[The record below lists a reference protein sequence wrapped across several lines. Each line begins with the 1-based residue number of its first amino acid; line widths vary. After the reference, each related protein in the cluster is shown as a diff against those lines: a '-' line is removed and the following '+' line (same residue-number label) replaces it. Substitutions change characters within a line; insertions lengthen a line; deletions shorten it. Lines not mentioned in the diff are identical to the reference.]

1 MPLPAVHRLLIIN
14 SRACARVVFHAVCP
28 AGTRVMRESA
38 GHEGM
43 SGFAAYVG
51 GKLEERRVKILL
63 PGNSSRVSMGWRWI
77 LSQEIVDKLLFQ
89 C

>member
-1 MPLPAVHRLLIIN
+1 MPLSAVKRLLIIN
-14 SRACARVVFHAVCP
+14 SRACARVAFHAVGP
-28 AGTRVMRESA
+28 GGSRVRREVASR
-38 GHEGM
+38 EGM
-43 SGFAAYVG
+43 SGFAACLS

-63 PGNSSRVSMGWRWI
+63 PVNSSRISVGGRGI